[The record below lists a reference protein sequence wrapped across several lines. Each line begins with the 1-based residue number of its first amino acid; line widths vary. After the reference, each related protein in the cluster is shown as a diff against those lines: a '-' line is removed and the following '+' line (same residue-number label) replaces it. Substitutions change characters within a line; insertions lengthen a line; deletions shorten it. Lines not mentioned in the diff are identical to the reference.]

1 MHDDFALVDP
11 VLAGLVLA
19 GLVLACPKNFGHHHM
34 RGLEIHESNR
44 LTAPSFHDVASYTR
58 SFDVA
63 AVSATWLNLLMT
75 TAFFADATISPK

>member
-1 MHDDFALVDP
+1 MHDYFALVDP
-11 VLAGLVLA
+11 VLA
-19 GLVLACPKNFGHHHM
+19 CPGNFGHHHM

-63 AVSATWLNLLMT
+63 AVSATWLTWLMT
-75 TAFFADATISPK
+75 AAFFADATISPK